1 MLKGFKEFIMR
12 GNVIDLAV
20 AVVIGTAFTAVVTSV
35 VEKLINPLVAA
46 VGGGSDIGLAVQ
58 LNKSNPKTVL
68 DFGAILTSV
77 INFMVIAA
85 VVYLVIIVPMKKIE
99 ELRRRGEEPP
109 PAKPTDIELLTE
121 IRDLLREQRGPGN
134 ETIEGHV
141 PPPTR

>member
-20 AVVIGTAFTAVVTSV
+20 AVVIGTAFTSVVTSV

-46 VGGGSDIGLAVQ
+46 VGGGSEIGLAVQ
-58 LNKSNPKTVL
+58 LNHSNPKTVL
-68 DFGAILTSV
+68 DFGAIITAV

-85 VVYLVIIVPMKKIE
+85 VVYFVIVLPMRRIE

-109 PAKPTDIELLTE
+109 PAKPTDVDLLVE
-121 IRDLLREQRGPGN
+121 IRDLLREQQAQKG
-134 ETIEGHV
+134 
-141 PPPTR
+141 